1 MSSTH
6 RTVVIINQ
14 RGLHA
19 RAASKFASLANKF
32 QADITVSKGNLTV
45 SGCSI
50 MGLMMLAAG
59 IGSKIKLSA
68 DGKDADAALNAICKL
83 INDRFQ
89 EDEPFGSQ

>member
-1 MSSTH
+1 MSTAH

-19 RAASKFASLANKF
+19 RAASKLASLASKF
-32 QADITVSKGNLTV
+32 QAQITVSRGNQTV

-68 DGKDADAALNAICKL
+68 DGRDADAALNAICGL

-89 EDEPFGSQ
+89 ED